1 MAGAVNALATTGL
14 VFPEGPWRGIGDLG
28 LATLGRVVRF
38 THTRLRFAPQP
49 LDRPRSSTRTT
60 VGSVPTGDGSWRN
73 RPWSEPGAD
82 HSWPHCRGDFMT
94 TIAVIA
100 HAGKSFGG
108 GLGELR
114 RVLDDAGFPQP
125 LWYEVAK
132 SSQAPKCARQA
143 MTEGADVLF
152 VWGGDG
158 TVQRCIDAVA
168 GTGAVVAVLPAGT
181 ANLLATNL
189 GIPQDI
195 SEAVEIGLH
204 GDRRSLDTGT
214 VNGEHFTVMAGAGLD
229 ALMIKDADAGLK
241 DRFGRAAYLWT
252 GARNLAAS
260 PVRAK
265 VDVEGRR
272 FYKGEITCVLVG
284 NVKDVFGG
292 IEVFD
297 GSRPDDGLLELGVV
311 TAKSLTQ
318 WVRTVSRVVLG
329 RAQNSP
335 FVVTTRG
342 SRIRVRFDR
351 PIAYELDGGV
361 RKATKKLRI
370 KVRPKS
376 ITVCVPV
383 PDPSAEAGQG

>member
-1 MAGAVNALATTGL
+1 MA
-14 VFPEGPWRGIGDLG
+14 
-28 LATLGRVVRF
+28 
-38 THTRLRFAPQP
+38 
-49 LDRPRSSTRTT
+49 T
-60 VGSVPTGDGSWRN
+60 V
-73 RPWSEPGAD
+73 
-82 HSWPHCRGDFMT
+82 
-94 TIAVIA
+94 AVIA

-114 RVLDDAGFPQP
+114 RVLDDAGFSEP

-143 MTEGADVLF
+143 MSEGADVLF

-189 GIPQDI
+189 AIPQDI
-195 SEAVEIGLH
+195 TGAVEIGLH
-204 GDRRSLDTGT
+204 GERRCLDTGT

-229 ALMIKDADAGLK
+229 ALMIKEADAGLK
-241 DRFGRAAYLWT
+241 DRFGRAGYLWA
-252 GARNLAAS
+252 GARNLAVS
-260 PVRAK
+260 PVRAR
-265 VDVEGRR
+265 VDVQGRR
-272 FYKGEITCVLVG
+272 FFKGKITCVLVG

-297 GSRPDDGLLELGVV
+297 GARPDDGLLEFGVV
-311 TAKSLTQ
+311 TAKSRTQ
-318 WVRTVSRVVLG
+318 WVRTLSRVVLG
-329 RAQNSP
+329 RTESSP

-342 SRIRVRFDR
+342 SRMRVAFDR
-351 PIAYELDGGV
+351 PTVYELDGGV

-383 PDPSAEAGQG
+383 PEPTDETEHR

>member
-1 MAGAVNALATTGL
+1 M
-14 VFPEGPWRGIGDLG
+14 
-28 LATLGRVVRF
+28 
-38 THTRLRFAPQP
+38 
-49 LDRPRSSTRTT
+49 TT
-60 VGSVPTGDGSWRN
+60 VS
-73 RPWSEPGAD
+73 
-82 HSWPHCRGDFMT
+82 
-94 TIAVIA
+94 VIA

-114 RVLDDAGFPQP
+114 RVLDDAGFAEP

-143 MTEGADVLF
+143 MAEGADVLF

-168 GTGAVVAVLPAGT
+168 GTGAVIAILPAGT

-195 SEAVEIGLH
+195 SEAVETGLH

-214 VNGEHFTVMAGAGLD
+214 VNSEHFTVMAGAGLD

-252 GARNLAAS
+252 GARNLQAS
-260 PVRAK
+260 PVRAT
-265 VDVEGRR
+265 VTVEGRR
-272 FYKGEITCVLVG
+272 FHKGKITCVLVG

-297 GSRPDDGLLELGVV
+297 GSRPDDGLLEIGIV
-311 TAKSLTQ
+311 TAKSLTE

-329 RAQNSP
+329 RAEHSP

-342 SRIRVRFDR
+342 SKMRVTFDR
-351 PIAYELDGGV
+351 PTAYELDGGV
-361 RKATKKLRI
+361 RKATKELRI
-370 KVRPKS
+370 KVRPRS

-383 PDPSAEAGQG
+383 PDAAGARQG

>member
-1 MAGAVNALATTGL
+1 M
-14 VFPEGPWRGIGDLG
+14 
-28 LATLGRVVRF
+28 
-38 THTRLRFAPQP
+38 
-49 LDRPRSSTRTT
+49 TT
-60 VGSVPTGDGSWRN
+60 V
-73 RPWSEPGAD
+73 
-82 HSWPHCRGDFMT
+82 
-94 TIAVIA
+94 AVIA

-114 RVLDDAGFPQP
+114 RVLHDAGFPEP
-125 LWYEVAK
+125 LWSEVAK
-132 SSQAPKCARQA
+132 SRQAPQCARQA
-143 MTEGADVLF
+143 IADGADVLF

-168 GTGAVVAVLPAGT
+168 GTGAVIAILPAGT

-195 SEAVEIGLH
+195 SAAVAIGLH
-204 GDRRSLDTGT
+204 GERRPLDTGT

-252 GARNLAAS
+252 GARNLKTS

-272 FYKGEITCVLVG
+272 FHNGEITCVLVG

-297 GSRPDDGLLELGVV
+297 GSRPDDGLLEIGIV
-311 TAKSLTQ
+311 TAKSQTQ
-318 WVRTVSRVVLG
+318 WLRTIGTVVLG
-329 RAQNSP
+329 RAESSP
-335 FVVTTRG
+335 FVLTTRG
-342 SRIRVRFDR
+342 RRLKVSFDR
-351 PIAYELDGGV
+351 PTAYELDGGV

-370 KVRPKS
+370 KIRPKS

-383 PDPSAEAGQG
+383 PDPTEQAGQG